1 MLPVIGLSA
10 TIRLHAVKQSCVR
23 ACFRSDMFM
32 HYCLHARCVHAICQT
47 QAIRCNSRR
56 GGWMGLTAF

>member
-47 QAIRCNSRR
+47 QAIRC
-56 GGWMGLTAF
+56 